1 MLHSSRFPFTESVYY
16 ITTTFDNT
24 VGYIRQ
30 ILIFRRHFT
39 LQMQQE
45 GENMILKFNDATEIQ
60 VQQVTE
66 IGGRLQV
73 LVANTTPEYLRVL
86 FTDPLKTQ
94 HMRAEERE
102 QLVGEYEGYTE
113 FFRTEE
119 YTGKLYGVVVNQVGK
134 STEERLASI
143 QQGQDEL
150 KEAQEQD
157 TKQIT
162 DLQMAICELYEMGV
176 GV

>member
-1 MLHSSRFPFTESVYY
+1 
-16 ITTTFDNT
+16 
-24 VGYIRQ
+24 
-30 ILIFRRHFT
+30 
-39 LQMQQE
+39 MQQE

>member
-1 MLHSSRFPFTESVYY
+1 
-16 ITTTFDNT
+16 
-24 VGYIRQ
+24 
-30 ILIFRRHFT
+30 
-39 LQMQQE
+39 
-45 GENMILKFNDATEIQ
+45 MILKFNDATEIQ

-66 IGGRLQV
+66 TGGRLQV
-73 LVANTTPEYLRVL
+73 LVANTTPEHLRVL

-94 HMRAEERE
+94 HMRVEERE

-134 STEERLASI
+134 STEERLASME
-143 QQGQDEL
+143 QGQDEL

-157 TKQIT
+157 AKQIT